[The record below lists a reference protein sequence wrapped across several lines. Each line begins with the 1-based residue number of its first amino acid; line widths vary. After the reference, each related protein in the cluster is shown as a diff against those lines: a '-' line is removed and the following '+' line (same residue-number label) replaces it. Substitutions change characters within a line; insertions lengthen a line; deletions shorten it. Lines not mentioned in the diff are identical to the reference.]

1 MKRLVIGVVMV
12 LVLSLSSVLAGCGE
26 EKSEPAYPGSAINGK
41 WTSEFNQAIEFD
53 VKGGKMVRTD
63 QVDSPR
69 ERPLKIVSDEGNTV
83 TVVIGNKT
91 QTVTKNSD
99 GTLTLNSDGMTIK
112 LKRK

>member
-1 MKRLVIGVVMV
+1 MRILI
-12 LVLSLSSVLAGCGE
+12 
-26 EKSEPAYPGSAINGK
+26 
-41 WTSEFNQAIEFD
+41 TD
-53 VKGGKMVRTD
+53 VKRNIAHTAVALGQQMLCRLDADSGQIFDKGLTGLLRKHGGKMVRTD
-63 QVDSPR
+63 QGDSPR

>member
-1 MKRLVIGVVMV
+1 MKRLVMGMMMV
-12 LVLSLSSVLAGCGE
+12 LAMAISFALVGCGE
-26 EKSEPAYPGSAINGK
+26 DEPAYPGSIINGK
-41 WTSEFNQAIEFD
+41 WTSEFDQAVEFD
-53 VKGGKMVRTD
+53 VKGGKMIRTD
-63 QVDSPR
+63 PGDSPR
-69 ERPLKIVSDEGNTV
+69 ERPLKIVSDENNTV

>member
-63 QVDSPR
+63 QGDSPR
-69 ERPLKIVSDEGNTV
+69 ERPLKSGSDEGNTL

-91 QTVTKNSD
+91 QTVTKNSE
-99 GTLTLNSDGMTIK
+99 GTLTRNSDRMTIK
-112 LKRK
+112 LKQK